1 MNIEVVN
8 YILADV
14 ILSKYDSVTEIFCT
28 LDRLNRAL
36 YVFVGL
42 TIEDDIKLICEDIH
56 ILVLSAGYDIRVK
69 ITWIDNWNV

>member
-14 ILSKYDSVTEIFCT
+14 ILSKYDSVTDIFCSFGN
-28 LDRLNRAL
+28 LNRAI

-42 TIEDDIKLICEDIH
+42 TKDDDIKLICEDIH